1 MFFLKFL
8 VNSGK
13 KFSLSGRFGIIQKIM
28 NEIRRQAKG
37 RADNSN
43 RTKSTVVG
51 IGYTGRKGQCKMG
64 LLWWCYKLLFLP
76 INSYDEGVVIT
87 SIPAFTIA
95 DLMEIVMSS
104 ENTTVFQR
112 KGLYFIIRYKREI
125 QIFSSS
131 LRDVLFE
138 AVEFLVKNIYIIP

>member
-1 MFFLKFL
+1 MGISEERAS
-8 VNSGK
+8 VRWGYCD
-13 KFSLSGRFGIIQKIM
+13 GIILLIDSYGK
-28 NEIRRQAKG
+28 
-37 RADNSN
+37 D
-43 RTKSTVVG
+43 VV
-51 IGYTGRKGQCKMG
+51 
-64 LLWWCYKLLFLP
+64 
-76 INSYDEGVVIT
+76 VT
-87 SIPAFTIA
+87 SIPAFAVA